1 MPYLDHAAT
10 SPMLPEAKTALLAAL
25 DAPLGNAA
33 ALHQAGHTAH
43 GLIESARQE
52 IAQLIGAKPH
62 EIIFTSGSSEAN
74 NTVVHIF
81 AGQTIAASAIE
92 HDSILKS
99 SATWGQ
105 PVLLPTDPTGRVDTK
120 AAAKIVHERHP
131 QLVSVMTANN
141 ELGTLEP
148 ITELAALA
156 HAAGAQFHTDATA
169 AVGKIPIDVRA
180 LDVDY
185 LTLSAHKIGGAIGVG
200 TLYVRD
206 GAPFVPLIC
215 GGHQENGRRAG
226 TSPTPLIAAFGAAAH
241 VVRTQNFPAQYQR
254 QVRPLRDQLAQRILN
269 EVPHAQLNTPLDNSL
284 PHILNCSFAAAEGE
298 SIQLYLDLK
307 ANIAV
312 STGSACAAG
321 NGQPS
326 HVIMATHHDAEVA
339 HSSIRFS
346 LGLDTRPADLDATVT
361 ALKDTVTYLQSIST
375 IKIKETK

>member
-1 MPYLDHAAT
+1 MLYLDHAAT

-43 GLIESARQE
+43 NLIESARQE

-74 NTVVHIF
+74 NTVMHIF

-105 PVLLPTDPTGRVDTK
+105 FVLLPTDPTGRVDTK
-120 AAAKIVHERHP
+120 AAAKIIRERHP
-131 QLVSVMTANN
+131 RLISVMVANN
-141 ELGTLEP
+141 ELGTFEP
-148 ITELAALA
+148 IAELAALA

-169 AVGKIPIDVRA
+169 AVGKIPLDVRA

-200 TLYVRD
+200 ALYVRD
-206 GAPFVPLIC
+206 GAPFAPLIF

-241 VVRTQNFPAQYQR
+241 VVRAQNFPAQYQR
-254 QVRPLRDQLAQRILN
+254 QVRPLRDQLARRILS
-269 EVPHAQLNTPLDNSL
+269 EVPHAQLNTPLDRSL

-346 LGLDTRPADLDATVT
+346 LGLDTTPADLDTTV
-361 ALKDTVTYLQSIST
+361 AVLKDTVTYLQSIST

>member
-43 GLIESARQE
+43 NLIESARQE

-74 NTVVHIF
+74 NTVMHIF
-81 AGQTIAASAIE
+81 ARQTIAASAIE

-105 PVLLPTDPTGRVDTK
+105 SVLLSTDPTGRVDTK
-120 AAAKIVHERHP
+120 AAAKIIRERHP

-141 ELGTLEP
+141 ELGTFEP

-200 TLYVRD
+200 ALYVRD
-206 GAPFVPLIC
+206 GAPFAPLIC

-241 VVRTQNFPAQYQR
+241 VVRTQNLPAQYQR
-254 QVRPLRDQLAQRILN
+254 QVQPLRNQLARRILS
-269 EVPHAQLNTPLDNSL
+269 EVPHAQLNTPLDHSL

-346 LGLDTRPADLDATVT
+346 LGLDTTPADLDTTVA

-375 IKIKETK
+375 IKIKEAK

>member
-1 MPYLDHAAT
+1 MLYLDHAAT

-43 GLIESARQE
+43 NLIESARQE

-74 NTVVHIF
+74 NTVMHIF

-105 PVLLPTDPTGRVDTK
+105 SVLLPTDPTGRVDTK
-120 AAAKIVHERHP
+120 AAAKIIRERHP

-141 ELGTLEP
+141 ELGTFEP

-185 LTLSAHKIGGAIGVG
+185 LTLSAHKIGGAVGVG
-200 TLYVRD
+200 ALYVRD
-206 GAPFVPLIC
+206 GAPFAPLIF

-241 VVRTQNFPAQYQR
+241 VVRAQNFPAQYQR
-254 QVRPLRDQLAQRILN
+254 QVRPLRDQLARRILS
-269 EVPHAQLNTPLDNSL
+269 EVPHAQLNTPLDRSL

-346 LGLDTRPADLDATVT
+346 LGLDTTPADLDTTVA

>member
-10 SPMLPEAKTALLAAL
+10 SHMLPEAKTALLAAL

-43 GLIESARQE
+43 NLIESARQK

-62 EIIFTSGSSEAN
+62 EITFTSGSSESN
-74 NTVVHIF
+74 NTVMHIF

-105 PVLLPTDPTGRVDTK
+105 SILLPTDPTGRVDTE
-120 AAAKIVHERHP
+120 AAAKIIRERHP
-131 QLVSVMTANN
+131 RLVSVMTANN

-148 ITELAALA
+148 VTELAALA
-156 HAAGAQFHTDATA
+156 HAAGAEFHTDATA
-169 AVGKIPIDVRA
+169 AVGKIPIDVHA

-200 TLYVRD
+200 ALYVRD
-206 GAPFVPLIC
+206 GAPFAPLIF

-241 VVRTQNFPAQYQR
+241 VVRAQNFPAQYQR
-254 QVRPLRDQLAQRILN
+254 QVRPLRDQLARRILS
-269 EVPHAQLNTPLDNSL
+269 EVPHAQLNTPLDHSL

-346 LGLDTRPADLDATVT
+346 LGLDTRPADLDLTVA

-375 IKIKETK
+375 IKIKEDK

>member
-43 GLIESARQE
+43 NLIESARQE

-74 NTVVHIF
+74 NTVMHIF

-105 PVLLPTDPTGRVDTK
+105 SVLLPTDPTGRVDTK
-120 AAAKIVHERHP
+120 AAAKIIRERHP
-131 QLVSVMTANN
+131 RLISVMVANN
-141 ELGTLEP
+141 ELGTFEP
-148 ITELAALA
+148 IAELAALA

-200 TLYVRD
+200 ALYVRD
-206 GAPFVPLIC
+206 GAPFAPLIF

-241 VVRTQNFPAQYQR
+241 VVRAQNFPAQYQR
-254 QVRPLRDQLAQRILN
+254 QVRPLRDQLARRILS
-269 EVPHAQLNTPLDNSL
+269 EVPHAQLNTPLDHSL

-346 LGLDTRPADLDATVT
+346 LGLDTRPADLDLTV
-361 ALKDTVTYLQSIST
+361 AVLKDTVTYLQSIST

>member
-1 MPYLDHAAT
+1 MLYLDHAAT

-43 GLIESARQE
+43 NLIESARQE

-74 NTVVHIF
+74 NTVMHIF

-105 PVLLPTDPTGRVDTK
+105 SVLLPTDPTGRVDTK
-120 AAAKIVHERHP
+120 AAAKIIRERHP
-131 QLVSVMTANN
+131 RLISVMVANN
-141 ELGTLEP
+141 ELGTFEP
-148 ITELAALA
+148 IAELAALA

-185 LTLSAHKIGGAIGVG
+185 LTLSAHKIGGAVGVG
-200 TLYVRD
+200 ALYVRD
-206 GAPFVPLIC
+206 GAPFAPLIF

-241 VVRTQNFPAQYQR
+241 AVRTQNLPAQYQR
-254 QVRPLRDQLAQRILN
+254 QVQPLRDQLARRILS
-269 EVPHAQLNTPLDNSL
+269 EVPHAQLNTPLDHSL

-346 LGLDTRPADLDATVT
+346 LGLDTTPADLDTTVA